1 MLKFKVILDNIEE
14 TDEDLDKIEIDL
26 TDLDPNAK
34 NITLTFKDNL
44 PADVIPEDNV
54 KFNIIGSTIKRY
66 IIGNV
71 IDTLIHEH
79 MENIEVDEKDIQ
91 EILQSKPKPDPNRQ
105 SELDVIYMLMKK
117 NDIKGYL
124 RKVKVNGEIAESPKA
139 ISEFSY
145 KKLGKIIVSG
155 EPYIDEV
162 QFEDTLDL
170 NYTLYFDEIQI
181 SRTNG
186 KYSISEIE
194 EE

>member
-26 TDLDPNAK
+26 TDLDPNAN

-124 RKVKVNGEIAESPKA
+124 RKVKVNDEVTESPKA

-162 QFEDTLDL
+162 NFEDTLDL

>member
-124 RKVKVNGEIAESPKA
+124 RKVKVNDEVTESPKA

-162 QFEDTLDL
+162 NFEDTLDL

>member
-14 TDEDLDKIEIDL
+14 TDENLDKIEIDL
-26 TDLDPNAK
+26 TELDPNAK

-162 QFEDTLDL
+162 NFEDTLDL

>member
-1 MLKFKVILDNIEE
+1 
-14 TDEDLDKIEIDL
+14 
-26 TDLDPNAK
+26 
-34 NITLTFKDNL
+34 
-44 PADVIPEDNV
+44 
-54 KFNIIGSTIKRY
+54 
-66 IIGNV
+66 
-71 IDTLIHEH
+71 
-79 MENIEVDEKDIQ
+79 
-91 EILQSKPKPDPNRQ
+91 
-105 SELDVIYMLMKK
+105 MKK

>member
-26 TDLDPNAK
+26 TELDPNTK

-79 MENIEVDEKDIQ
+79 MENIKVDEKDIQ

-124 RKVKVNGEIAESPKA
+124 RKVKVNDEVTESPKA

-170 NYTLYFDEIQI
+170 NYELYFDSMKI
-181 SRTNG
+181 SRENG

>member
-14 TDEDLDKIEIDL
+14 TDEDLNKIEIDL
-26 TDLDPNAK
+26 TELDPNAK

-124 RKVKVNGEIAESPKA
+124 RKVKVNDEVTESPKA

-170 NYTLYFDEIQI
+170 NYELYFDSMKI
-181 SRTNG
+181 SRENG

>member
-124 RKVKVNGEIAESPKA
+124 RKVKVNDEITESPKA

-170 NYTLYFDEIQI
+170 NYELYFDSMKI
-181 SRTNG
+181 SRENG

>member
-26 TDLDPNAK
+26 TELDPNAK

-170 NYTLYFDEIQI
+170 NYELYFDSMKI
-181 SRTNG
+181 SRENG
-186 KYSISEIE
+186 TYSISEIE

>member
-117 NDIKGYL
+117 NYIKGYL
-124 RKVKVNGEIAESPKA
+124 RKVKVNDEVTESPKA

-162 QFEDTLDL
+162 NFEDTLDL

>member
-124 RKVKVNGEIAESPKA
+124 RKVKVNDEVTESPKA

-170 NYTLYFDEIQI
+170 NYELYFDSMKI
-181 SRTNG
+181 SRENG

>member
-1 MLKFKVILDNIEE
+1 MLKFKIILDNIEE

-26 TDLDPNAK
+26 TELDPNAK

-162 QFEDTLDL
+162 NFEDTLDL

>member
-91 EILQSKPKPDPNRQ
+91 EILQSKPKPAPNRQ
-105 SELDVIYMLMKK
+105 SELDVKYILMQK

-124 RKVKVNGEIAESPKA
+124 RKVKVNDEVTESPKA

-162 QFEDTLDL
+162 NFEDTLDL
-170 NYTLYFDEIQI
+170 NYELYFDSMKI
-181 SRTNG
+181 SRENG

>member
-26 TDLDPNAK
+26 TDLDPNAN

-124 RKVKVNGEIAESPKA
+124 RKVKVNDEVTESPKA

-170 NYTLYFDEIQI
+170 NYELYFDSMKI
-181 SRTNG
+181 SRENG

>member
-105 SELDVIYMLMKK
+105 SELDVIYIMKK
-117 NDIKGYL
+117 KNNIKG
-124 RKVKVNGEIAESPKA
+124 
-139 ISEFSY
+139 
-145 KKLGKIIVSG
+145 
-155 EPYIDEV
+155 
-162 QFEDTLDL
+162 
-170 NYTLYFDEIQI
+170 
-181 SRTNG
+181 
-186 KYSISEIE
+186 
-194 EE
+194 

>member
-26 TDLDPNAK
+26 TELDPNAN

-124 RKVKVNGEIAESPKA
+124 RKVKVNDEVTESPKA

-162 QFEDTLDL
+162 NFEDTLDL

>member
-26 TDLDPNAK
+26 TELDPNAK

-54 KFNIIGSTIKRY
+54 KFNIIGCTIKRY

-162 QFEDTLDL
+162 NFEDTLDL

>member
-26 TDLDPNAK
+26 TELDPNAK

-170 NYTLYFDEIQI
+170 NYELYFDSMKI
-181 SRTNG
+181 SRENG

>member
-26 TDLDPNAK
+26 TELDPNAK

-91 EILQSKPKPDPNRQ
+91 EILQNKPKPDPNRQ

-124 RKVKVNGEIAESPKA
+124 RKVKVNDEVTESPKA

-170 NYTLYFDEIQI
+170 NYELYFDSMKI
-181 SRTNG
+181 SRENG

>member
-26 TDLDPNAK
+26 TELDPNAN

-124 RKVKVNGEIAESPKA
+124 RKVKVNDEVTESPKA

-170 NYTLYFDEIQI
+170 NYELYFDSMKI
-181 SRTNG
+181 SRENG
-186 KYSISEIE
+186 KYFISEIE
-194 EE
+194 EV

>member
-14 TDEDLDKIEIDL
+14 TDEDLNKIEIDL
-26 TDLDPNAK
+26 TELDPNAK
-34 NITLTFKDNL
+34 NITLSFKDNL

-124 RKVKVNGEIAESPKA
+124 RKVKVNDEVTESPKA

-162 QFEDTLDL
+162 NFEDTLDL
-170 NYTLYFDEIQI
+170 NYELYFDSMKI
-181 SRTNG
+181 SRENG

>member
-26 TDLDPNAK
+26 TELDPNAN

-124 RKVKVNGEIAESPKA
+124 RKVKVNDEVTESPKA

-162 QFEDTLDL
+162 NFEDTLDL
-170 NYTLYFDEIQI
+170 NYELYFDSMKI
-181 SRTNG
+181 SRENG

>member
-14 TDEDLDKIEIDL
+14 TDENLDKIEIDL
-26 TDLDPNAK
+26 TELDPNAK

-91 EILQSKPKPDPNRQ
+91 EILQSKPKPDPNRK

-124 RKVKVNGEIAESPKA
+124 RKVKVNDEVTESPKA

-162 QFEDTLDL
+162 NFEDTLDL
-170 NYTLYFDEIQI
+170 NYELYFDSMKI
-181 SRTNG
+181 SRENG

>member
-91 EILQSKPKPDPNRQ
+91 KILQSKPKPDPNRQ

-124 RKVKVNGEIAESPKA
+124 RKVKVNDEVTESPKA

-162 QFEDTLDL
+162 NFEDTLDL
-170 NYTLYFDEIQI
+170 NYELYFDSMKI
-181 SRTNG
+181 SRENG

>member
-26 TDLDPNAK
+26 TELDPNAK

-162 QFEDTLDL
+162 NFEDTLDL

>member
-1 MLKFKVILDNIEE
+1 MLKFKVILDMVEE
-14 TDEDLDKIEIDL
+14 TEEDLDKIEIDL
-26 TDLDPNAK
+26 TELDPNAK
-34 NITLTFKDNL
+34 NVSLTFKDVL

-54 KFNIIGSTIKRY
+54 KFNIIGSTVKRY
-66 IIGNV
+66 VIGNV
-71 IDTLIHEH
+71 IDTIVHERT
-79 MENIEVDEKDIQ
+79 ENIEVAEEDVQ
-91 EILQSKPKPDPNRQ
+91 EALLKHKPKPDPNRQ

-162 QFEDTLDL
+162 NFEDTLDL

-186 KYSISEIE
+186 EYSK
-194 EE
+194 

>member
-14 TDEDLDKIEIDL
+14 TDEDFDKIEIDL
-26 TDLDPNAK
+26 TDLDPNAN

-162 QFEDTLDL
+162 NFEDTLDL
-170 NYTLYFDEIQI
+170 NYTLYFDEMQI

>member
-124 RKVKVNGEIAESPKA
+124 RKVKVNDEVTESPQA

-170 NYTLYFDEIQI
+170 NYELYFDSMKI
-181 SRTNG
+181 SRENG